1 MRVIANLLF
10 TLAAITGLVP
20 TLGLLTFWDRFP
32 GCPDDLPKYQTILGS
47 PILAASLALIGAALT
62 SWNQQMIS
70 ARQLGAQ
77 RREQDRA
84 LSLERQQIASAFI
97 GEIDIILNEF
107 HEFLRPAIEKAL
119 GVIEAGG
126 EQVEADVVRIDKH
139 LGRLFENS
147 PTRVR
152 LLPKPLSGELMRFY
166 YLVEETRMDI
176 DWYYRDIEIYSNQ
189 RVKLMTL
196 MQLAR
201 LLKQI
206 LAKLNSC
213 DNLGRTL
220 LGELKKIRATDLQSL
235 DHSETLGSRLRAKCS
250 SRSWYQRPASKAQE
264 NGSAIQPSNRRSR
277 RPAKLRLLI
286 HARSWLNRLTP
297 FVHAAKLRV
306 AMHAQSWV
314 RRLMLFAR
322 AAKRRVAMHAGSRL
336 SRRMPFVR
344 AAKLRVAM
352 HHAGSWLS
360 RLMPFIRAAKR
371 RVAMHARSW
380 LSRLLPFV
388 RAAKRRVAT
397 HAQSWLSRLMPF
409 VRAAKRRVAMRAQ
422 SWLSR
427 LLPFL
432 RAAKRRVA
440 THAQSWLSRLMPFVY
455 VRFLVIFFVGVVS
468 TLAWQAYGDATIE
481 AIARWTPHCGW
492 RQAHPL
498 SSQPP
503 PLLREALPSLSI
515 GSKRRSALQQSPN
528 RLTTEIT
535 RLPPIE
541 RETPQGEQHFRRR
554 LASGLASLRHRSVD
568 PRNMSAGGCPGPSS
582 CISAL

>member
-119 GVIEAGG
+119 GVMEAGG

-235 DHSETLGSRLRAKCS
+235 DHSETLGSRLRTKCS

-409 VRAAKRRVAMRAQ
+409 V
-422 SWLSR
+422 
-427 LLPFL
+427 
-432 RAAKRRVA
+432 
-440 THAQSWLSRLMPFVY
+440 Y

>member
-62 SWNQQMIS
+62 SWNRQMIS

-119 GVIEAGG
+119 GVMKAGG

-235 DHSETLGSRLRAKCS
+235 DHSETLGSRLRTKCS

-286 HARSWLNRLTP
+286 HARSWLNRLMP

-322 AAKRRVAMHAGSRL
+322 AAKG
-336 SRRMPFVR
+336 
-344 AAKLRVAM
+344 
-352 HHAGSWLS
+352 
-360 RLMPFIRAAKR
+360 
-371 RVAMHARSW
+371 
-380 LSRLLPFV
+380 
-388 RAAKRRVAT
+388 RVAT
-397 HAQSWLSRLMPF
+397 HARLSRLTLF

-427 LLPFL
+427 LMPFL

>member
-62 SWNQQMIS
+62 SWNRQMIS

-119 GVIEAGG
+119 GVMKAGG

-286 HARSWLNRLTP
+286 HARSWLNRLMP

-314 RRLMLFAR
+314 RRLMLFARAAKGRVATHARLSRLTLFVR

-388 RAAKRRVAT
+388 
-397 HAQSWLSRLMPF
+397 
-409 VRAAKRRVAMRAQ
+409 
-422 SWLSR
+422 
-427 LLPFL
+427 